1 MYTRKHVQHPLW
13 LLIWWIIFTSCSS
26 NNGDPTAEVSD
37 IEVSPTQLTLSY
49 QGESAILSVKAGQD
63 WTAYSD
69 NDWIDCHVRMSDG
82 LVEVSASANTDYQ
95 SREGLVVVKSGSTRI
110 SVPVIQEAK
119 PAIKDPDITAP
130 EGYRLVWNDEFN
142 EGEHPDPQNWYYETG
157 GGGWGNNE
165 LQTYVAGTQ
174 NGEQLAAVA
183 NGILTITAKKIGATV
198 YSIRMNTTESWKYG
212 YFEARCIAPPCE
224 GIWSAFWLMPDEGT
238 GMTSEDVMGTGTD
251 GVEIDIMEY
260 VWGDNVHNQI
270 FATVHTTDTDV
281 NNNRIASGTI
291 ISETLNTEFHLYSLI
306 WNEESLEVLFD
317 NKVIFTYNRGKNSS
331 FVKWPFD
338 QPFYLI
344 LNIAVG
350 GGWGGMWGIDETI
363 FPARMEIDYVRYY
376 QEK

>member
-212 YFEARCIAPPCE
+212 YFEARMKLPE
-224 GIWSAFWLMPDEGT
+224 GKGT
-238 GMTSEDVMGTGTD
+238 
-251 GVEIDIMEY
+251 
-260 VWGDNVHNQI
+260 
-270 FATVHTTDTDV
+270 
-281 NNNRIASGTI
+281 
-291 ISETLNTEFHLYSLI
+291 
-306 WNEESLEVLFD
+306 
-317 NKVIFTYNRGKNSS
+317 
-331 FVKWPFD
+331 
-338 QPFYLI
+338 
-344 LNIAVG
+344 
-350 GGWGGMWGIDETI
+350 
-363 FPARMEIDYVRYY
+363 
-376 QEK
+376 